1 MCIRDRLT
9 KLELA
14 EVININSR
22 YELALQIDANIDTT
36 AQVRLYKGNTL
47 IADESAEIHK
57 GETRMV
63 FSDITTT
70 GGGVTYRAEII
81 PAQDTMA
88 ENNRVY
94 AYTYIE
100 DIPRILVVEQDDSGR
115 EWESM
120 PVSYTHL
127 DVYKRQ
133 AYGGAV
139 FEMVYI
145 WRNSGRHFMPC
156 RCCIVEI
163 LDGNSGF
170 ASLRRV
176 CFAGA
181 AHSPYGSL
189 FPAKSDGERNGRNG
203 RRLGRRRANDY
214 HHGAF
219 GQRYA
224 KSRGCLLYTSCDTDY
239 IPWCEGAGIWRS
251 IPAFSGGRHHSL

>member
-1 MCIRDRLT
+1 MDVYPLVSEEQPEVQLT

-70 GGGVTYRAEII
+70 GGGVTYRAEIV

-100 DIPRILVVEQDDSGR
+100 P
-115 EWESM
+115 
-120 PVSYTHL
+120 
-127 DVYKRQ
+127 
-133 AYGGAV
+133 GGA
-139 FEMVYI
+139 
-145 WRNSGRHFMPC
+145 
-156 RCCIVEI
+156 
-163 LDGNSGF
+163 
-170 ASLRRV
+170 
-176 CFAGA
+176 A
-181 AHSPYGSL
+181 A
-189 FPAKSDGERNGRNG
+189 
-203 RRLGRRRANDY
+203 
-214 HHGAF
+214 
-219 GQRYA
+219 
-224 KSRGCLLYTSCDTDY
+224 
-239 IPWCEGAGIWRS
+239 
-251 IPAFSGGRHHSL
+251 